1 MTLSSDQSSDPLPAG
16 SSPAAVA
23 EPTAERARTAA
34 EQMLERAD
42 ALALGPLPVTA
53 VAVYRTLLASEPGQV
68 EARLHLAA
76 LLERLDEPGE
86 AIEVLSDGLK
96 LTPDQTEFLVLR
108 GGIQG
113 RLRRYPDA
121 EADLRRALRLHPS
134 HAPAH
139 FELAHLLWRKGLI
152 ADSALHFR
160 RSLEFQPDNPRTHY
174 YLGEAL
180 NQAGD
185 LAGAESSVARALE
198 LDPQDAKA
206 HHLLG
211 RILDRL
217 GRPDEARDMYC
228 RGRELGES

>member
-1 MTLSSDQSSDPLPAG
+1 MTLFSDQSSDPPPAE
-16 SSPAAVA
+16 SSPAAIA
-23 EPTAERARTAA
+23 EPTRTRTAA
-34 EQMLERAD
+34 ELLLERGD
-42 ALALGPLPVTA
+42 VLAQGPLPGTA
-53 VAVYRTLLASEPGQV
+53 VTVYQTLLVAEPEHV
-68 EARLHLAA
+68 EGRLHMAC
-76 LLERLDEPGE
+76 LLERLDEPVA
-86 AIEVLSDGLK
+86 AIQVLSDGLR

-113 RLRRYPDA
+113 RLRRYPEA

-160 RSLEFQPDNPRTHY
+160 RSLEYQPDNPRTHY

-185 LAGAESSVARALE
+185 LDGARSAVARTLE
-198 LDPQDAKA
+198 LDPSDAKA
-206 HHLLG
+206 HQLLG

-217 GRPDEARDMYC
+217 GRPEEAREMY
-228 RGRELGES
+228 RRARELAGS